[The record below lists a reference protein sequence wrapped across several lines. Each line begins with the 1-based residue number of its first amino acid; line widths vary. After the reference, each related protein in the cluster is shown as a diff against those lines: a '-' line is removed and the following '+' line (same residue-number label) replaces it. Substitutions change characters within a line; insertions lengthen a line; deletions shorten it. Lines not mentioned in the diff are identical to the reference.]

1 MAKKIAK
8 WLVAALCVMIFAS
21 IGGYL
26 GATIAANTN
35 QAQAGYTYTAD
46 LPDIQ
51 AQEVTTNNTHNA
63 DEDINIEPLFTP
75 LDPIGGSEMSLPDLF
90 DAATPAVVAIQT
102 EIAGR
107 NIFGHVVTRPAA
119 GSGFIV
125 SHDGYIVTNNH
136 VIENAQSI
144 SVLLYDGT
152 VYPARVIGSDPAG
165 DLAVLQI
172 EAQNLSYLAFGD
184 SDLLRVGMQVAA
196 IGNPLGEFANSMTV
210 GHLSALDREINID
223 GTPLTML
230 QTDAAVNRGNS
241 GGPLINTKGQVI
253 GVVTAK
259 SGGAMVEGIGFAI
272 PSNIAAETVTQIIE
286 AGPAPGRPVLG
297 VTVATILDRDFQ
309 TWVRIEHVNPNSAA
323 EAAGM
328 LTGDLIVYVNHARVL
343 NNNDL
348 AAALSEAS
356 IDVPLIVVIQR
367 EGEEITLEVTPNI
380 AAT

>member
-1 MAKKIAK
+1 MARKIAQ
-8 WLVAALCVMIFAS
+8 WCAIALCIMILAS
-21 IGGYL
+21 IGGFI
-26 GATIAANTN
+26 GTTIATNTN
-35 QAQAGYTYTAD
+35 QAQAEHIHVYTPD
-46 LPDIQ
+46 LPEEQGQD
-51 AQEVTTNNTHNA
+51 ATTNNIPDTG
-63 DEDINIEPLFTP
+63 EDISIEPLFTP

-125 SHDGYIVTNNH
+125 SSDGYIVTNNH

-152 VYPARVIGSDPAG
+152 VYTARVIGSDPAG

-172 EAQNLSYLAFGD
+172 EAENLSYLAFGD

-286 AGPAPGRPVLG
+286 AGPPPGRPVLG
-297 VTVATILDRDFQ
+297 VTVATILDREFQ

-328 LTGDLIVYVNHARVL
+328 LAGDLIVYVNGERIF

-348 AAALSEAS
+348 AGALSQ
-356 IDVPLIVVIQR
+356 VPPETPINIVIER
-367 EGEEITLEVTPNI
+367 GDEEINLEVTPR
-380 AAT
+380 